1 MAERKRTTGQYSST
15 YLKHYN
21 AYCKYNYLLL
31 IGVYRC
37 LMAHTDVY
45 LYPDATLKYHD
56 AIIIFMLLSMFLYE
70 QLLDIRTRCYT
81 SVYIRI

>member
-1 MAERKRTTGQYSST
+1 
-15 YLKHYN
+15 
-21 AYCKYNYLLL
+21 
-31 IGVYRC
+31 
-37 LMAHTDVY
+37 MAHTDVY

-81 SVYIRI
+81 SVYSLFRPSLVNFRYIYIQVLAFDSHVKWLTSVTYIYTSPGI